1 MKNKFFVE
9 GYGCSMN
16 IAETEQIM
24 GFLKKENFKIVK
36 KSEKADFILINTCA
50 VKDQTENRMINRIKK
65 LFAISRKKK
74 SKLIVFGCLPKVNAE
89 RVNQISEEIIQMG
102 PNLEELTHFLKKEN
116 ERFSPK
122 LKEIRHNKYITIIP
136 IAKGCLGNCT
146 FCCTKFARGVLE
158 SYPKKE
164 IVKKFKSSLKE
175 TKEIWL
181 TAQDTG
187 CYGMDI
193 GELLPSLI
201 KELLK
206 EKENFRIRIG
216 MMDPKHLL
224 KFYKEYISL
233 FEDKRLYR
241 FFHIPV
247 QSGSDKILKLMNR
260 TYKAEDYEKLIKK
273 IKKDL
278 PDATISTDIIVGFPT
293 ETKVDFKKTVSLLKK
308 TKPSVVNISRYG
320 ARKGTIAAEMTHQIH
335 GRIKK
340 ERSRIL
346 SELCREIAEK
356 NSKAFKNKE
365 YEIYVTEKGSRGGYV
380 GRTIDYKVSVIKEP
394 MLGKFVKIKVKS
406 THANYL
412 LCEIIS

>member
-1 MKNKFFVE
+1 MKDKFFVE

-16 IAETEQIM
+16 IAETEQII
-24 GFLKKENFKIVK
+24 GFLEKENFKLVK
-36 KSEKADFILINTCA
+36 ESEKADFILINTCA

-65 LFAISRKKK
+65 LFTIAKKKK
-74 SKLIVFGCLPKVNAE
+74 SKLIVFGCLPKVNSE
-89 RVNQISEEIIQMG
+89 RVKQISEEIIQMG
-102 PNLEELTHFLKKEN
+102 PNLEELTHFLKKETQ
-116 ERFSPK
+116 EFSPK
-122 LKEIRHNKYITIIP
+122 IKEIRYNKYITIIP

-187 CYGMDI
+187 CYGIDT
-193 GELLPSLI
+193 GTSLPALV

-233 FEDKRLYR
+233 FKDERLYR

-247 QSGSDKILKLMNR
+247 QSGSNKILKLMNR
-260 TYKAEDYEKLIKK
+260 TYKADDYEKLIKK

-278 PDATISTDIIVGFPT
+278 PDATISTDIIVGFPAET
-293 ETKVDFKKTVSLLKK
+293 ETDFKKTISLIKK

-320 ARKGTIAAEMTHQIH
+320 ARKGTKAAEMTSQLH

-340 ERSRIL
+340 ARSRIL
-346 SELCREIAEK
+346 TEL
-356 NSKAFKNKE
+356 
-365 YEIYVTEKGSRGGYV
+365 
-380 GRTIDYKVSVIKEP
+380 
-394 MLGKFVKIKVKS
+394 
-406 THANYL
+406 
-412 LCEIIS
+412 

>member
-1 MKNKFFVE
+1 MVNKFFVE

-16 IAETEQIM
+16 LAETEQIM
-24 GFLKKENFKIVK
+24 GFLKKENFKLVK
-36 KSEKADFILINTCA
+36 EPEKADFIIINTCA

-65 LFAISRKKK
+65 LFTISKKKK

-89 RVNQISEEIIQMG
+89 RITQISEDIIQMG
-102 PNLEELTHFLKKEN
+102 PNLEELTHFLKKEK
-116 ERFSPK
+116 EKFSPK
-122 LKEIRHNKYITIIP
+122 IKEIRYNKYITIIP

-146 FCCTKFARGVLE
+146 FCCTKFARGQLE
-158 SYPKKE
+158 SYSKNE

-193 GELLPSLI
+193 DEALPSLV
-201 KELLK
+201 KELLR
-206 EKENFRIRIG
+206 EKGNFRIRIG
-216 MMDPKHLL
+216 MMDPKYLL
-224 KFYKEYISL
+224 RFYKEYISL
-233 FEDKRLYR
+233 FNDKRLYR

-260 TYKAEDYEKLIKK
+260 TYKAEDFEKLIKK

-278 PDATISTDIIVGFPT
+278 PDATIATDAIVGFPE
-293 ETKVDFKKTVSLLKK
+293 ETDADFQKTVSFIKK

-320 ARKGTIAAEMTHQIH
+320 ARKGTKAAEMNPQIH
-335 GRIKK
+335 GRTKK
-340 ERSRIL
+340 ERSKIL
-346 SELCREIAEK
+346 SELCRDISEN

-365 YEIYVTEKGSRGGYV
+365 YEIYVTEKGSKGNFV
-380 GRTIDYKVSVIKEP
+380 GRTIDYKAAVIKENK
-394 MLGKFVKIKVKS
+394 LGQFVKVKVIS

-412 LCEIIS
+412 LCETIN